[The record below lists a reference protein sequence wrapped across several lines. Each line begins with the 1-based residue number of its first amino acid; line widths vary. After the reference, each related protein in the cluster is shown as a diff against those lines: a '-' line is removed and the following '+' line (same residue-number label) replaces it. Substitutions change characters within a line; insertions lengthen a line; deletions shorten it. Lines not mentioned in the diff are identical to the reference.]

1 MYGAGAAFFCLEP
14 EPTQVGRSRSQL
26 RDLGQSESE
35 PPKKVA
41 APQHCHTML
50 AYCTLIGWNIGK
62 REKIFYF
69 KQEVSFIALWH
80 RPLAFSR
87 PVLLEASDALIVL
100 LLPLGW
106 MNNYM
111 RHVVASFLISYLR
124 LSWLVGYS
132 WFQAVFRIQICWI
145 RIRPKFWIPIIP
157 YPEDTWIRI
166 QAVS

>member
-1 MYGAGAAFFCLEP
+1 M
-14 EPTQVGRSRSQL
+14 
-26 RDLGQSESE
+26 
-35 PPKKVA
+35 
-41 APQHCHTML
+41 
-50 AYCTLIGWNIGK
+50 
-62 REKIFYF
+62 
-69 KQEVSFIALWH
+69 ALWQ

-132 WFQAVFRIQICWI
+132 WFQAVFRIQIYWI

-157 YPEDTWIRI
+157 YAEDTWIRI